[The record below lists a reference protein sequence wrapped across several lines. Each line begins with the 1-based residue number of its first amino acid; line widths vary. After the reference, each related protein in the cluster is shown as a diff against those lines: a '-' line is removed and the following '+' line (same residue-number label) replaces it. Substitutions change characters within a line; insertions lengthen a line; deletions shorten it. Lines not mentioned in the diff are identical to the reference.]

1 MNEPWSIKANK
12 VQRCATSALHTRAH
26 AGCSTL
32 QPCYEFHKSIGAQQ
46 YKLTGCLYHET
57 GKDFH
62 CRGRV
67 NEYLP
72 YVQIILLASLKRRIP
87 FGDDTS
93 KFKRCD
99 LKNNSKNIQMVI
111 EAENCTGFIP
121 KTKKNIH

>member
-1 MNEPWSIKANK
+1 MNSTGLPRKLCAL
-12 VQRCATSALHTRAH
+12 QRDDT
-26 AGCSTL
+26 GCSTL
-32 QPCYEFHKSIGAQQ
+32 QSCYISHKTISARE
-46 YKLTGCLYHET
+46 YELTGFLYQKT
-57 GKDFH
+57 GQELH
-62 CRGRV
+62 CRGNM

-111 EAENCTGFIP
+111 EAENCNGFIP
-121 KTKKNIH
+121 KTKKNIGRLQSTII